1 MRAISLS
8 GRIALGFFAVT
19 CIAGCG
25 TTAVISDLQT
35 DKVIVQAKGSDMSVI
50 EAEARKGCAIHRRQP
65 VPISNRCLNHFCSQT
80 AYLYACT

>member
-1 MRAISLS
+1 MRVINLSRRTALSLFA
-8 GRIALGFFAVT
+8 AL
-19 CIAGCG
+19 CITGCS

-65 VPISNRCLNHFCSQT
+65 VPISKRCLDHFCSQT

>member
-1 MRAISLS
+1 MRAINMSIRL
-8 GRIALGFFAVT
+8 ALPLYAAL
-19 CIAGCG
+19 CITGCS

-35 DKVIVQAKGSDMSVI
+35 DKVIVQANGSDMTVI

-65 VPISNRCLNHFCSQT
+65 VPISKRCLDHLCSQT